1 MDKHKEL
8 DMKTTNTMSGM
19 LNHIQHMVRNGIIDL
34 DDFYDVSYNVHMITL
49 QGRYSSDKLSDYTR
63 LWSFHING
71 CNGFIEGK
79 EEIDGV
85 VVKIL
90 FT

>member
-1 MDKHKEL
+1 MKTT
-8 DMKTTNTMSGM
+8 KTTNTMSGM
-19 LNHIQHMVRNGIIDL
+19 LNHIQHMVRNGMIDL
-34 DDFYDVSYNVHMITL
+34 DDFNDVSYNANMIVL
-49 QGRYSSDKLSDYTR
+49 QGRYSSDKLCSYTR
-63 LWSFHING
+63 LWSFHVNG

-90 FT
+90 LT